1 MDPWTPETR
10 NAFIHD
16 AIHSDKHT
24 GHRGPYSFKTFP
36 KVNGNEAEDVR
47 RSFVTEAL
55 AETIYKSNPAYRKL
69 SLSFY
74 ETLFHKLSMH
84 HLAGFHMGTNIML
97 LIKGSNAYAYVTGE
111 SMPEEF
117 NFSDL
122 DIIIYINPNLDNATF
137 TELQQACNIVLLQ
150 TISQYKRTVDHMLF
164 LNRPIENQLFDA
176 ATIDAF
182 KKDFSNNLKNITLPD
197 GAEFISPFESDET
210 RNYCSRN
217 SFLLAN
223 SETKTDSVVKV
234 EVPHFDRCER
244 IPLRK
249 SPLFSSHNKTIDFV
263 RDKATSQG
271 QGHFELYR
279 LRFNTKYIERDEQGN
294 VVVEERVA
302 ADFID
307 VSIASKDDAELIDF
321 WQRGR
326 CLNIFDRFS
335 GVWITTPDIHTC
347 ISDLH
352 KMLFVYEC
360 PEGKKPKRTQ
370 KYNILK
376 SLLNTPYA

>member
-10 NAFIHD
+10 NAFIHE
-16 AIHSDKHT
+16 AIHTDKHT

-36 KVNGNEAEDVR
+36 KVNGTEAEDVR

-69 SLSFY
+69 ALSFY
-74 ETLFHKLSMH
+74 EILFHKLSMH
-84 HLAGFHMGTNIML
+84 CFAGFHMGTNIML

-111 SMPEEF
+111 SMPSEF
-117 NFSDL
+117 PFSDL
-122 DIIIYINPNLDNATF
+122 DIVIYINPNLDDTTF
-137 TELQQACNIVLLQ
+137 NELQHACNMVLLQ
-150 TISQYKRTVDHMLF
+150 TMSQYKRTVDHMLF
-164 LNRPIENQLFDA
+164 LNRPIEGRLFDD
-176 ATIDAF
+176 ATIESF
-182 KKDFSNNLKNITLPD
+182 KKDLSANLKNITLPH
-197 GAEFISPFESDET
+197 GAEFVSPFESEET

-223 SETKTDSVVKV
+223 SATKTDSVVKV

-249 SPLFSSHNKTIDFV
+249 TPLFCSHNKTIDFV
-263 RDKATSQG
+263 RDNATSQG
-271 QGHFELYR
+271 HFDLYR

-294 VVVEERVA
+294 VIVEERVA

-326 CLNIFDRFS
+326 CLNILDRFS

-352 KMLFVYEC
+352 KMLFIYEC
-360 PEGKKPKRTQ
+360 PESKKSKRMQ
-370 KYNILK
+370 KYNIFKTLI
-376 SLLNTPYA
+376 NTPYA